1 MVLNTTSMQCFLVL
15 NTTKYDIPQN
25 LEIDFVIEMDEVILP
40 IAVRSGNNK
49 ALSLSKLLASSDIP
63 I

>member
-1 MVLNTTSMQCFLVL
+1 MVLNTTRMQCFLVL

-25 LEIDFVIEMDEVILP
+25 LEIDFVIEMDEAILP